1 MEEGFWIEPDGTV
14 HNLNWQMHDE
24 WAREWLEKH
33 SLRPGRAANSAV
45 ALSRETKP
53 DAGPAFFELLRRGW
67 VRQRGRVFSVWR
79 FGPKAR
85 RCIGRSA
92 TRCGC
97 RSVEV
102 EVRNAREV
110 RWIGTLTVS
119 EMEGMGCS
127 ES

>member
-53 DAGPAFFELLRRGW
+53 TPAPPFRAVAARLGAPAGSRL
-67 VRQRGRVFSVWR
+67 SVWR